1 MVRHLDE
8 LVNVSVKVP
17 RELREQMRRVDVD
30 WSDYLRRAIE
40 AKVRAEISRN
50 AMRVLDEIRGRAS
63 EVPTEELVR
72 WIREERRRGLEWS

>member
-1 MVRHLDE
+1 MGE

-17 RELREQMRRVDVD
+17 RELREKMRRVDVD
-30 WSDYLRRAIE
+30 WSEYLRGAIE

-50 AMRVLDEIRGRAS
+50 AMRVLDEIRGRTG

-72 WIREERRRGLEWS
+72 WIREDRRRGPE